1 MHWTKVDK
9 KWQDRLALTK
19 EGDISWTTEQW
30 PVPGEEPLEVR
41 VCKRAGFPVS
51 KFSYAHEAPRTSI
64 VLHQTAGYGQFQGL
78 MGGSDHSASAHF
90 LLGRCG
96 TPYLLVPTEFTAW
109 HATWWNNNSI
119 GIEIDCIANLFK
131 SGNNL
136 VSEYGNPRKDVYC
149 SLDDKDVYLEKSY
162 GGGKYWATMTEKQY
176 VGTGRLIKALCF
188 KHKIPRIVLPDP
200 QRFTAF
206 AKNEAMRNAYR
217 GVCTHLQIDPA
228 NRVDIG
234 PYIDWGKLIQYGGLT
249 EADCF
254 HPPASVADTWK
265 DSTGGKIATADAAGG
280 DAPAET
286 KPAGATPAASK
297 PAGATPA
304 ASKPASSGGGARPK
318 APAGAE
324 TLPAPVMVDNHTLRI
339 HVGHKGGRIC
349 FSVKQPGDPLP
360 TTPDAGEAPAA
371 KAPGK
376 RDEFIQACLNFLG
389 APYKAGGKKPGEGI
403 DGAGM
408 IALALRRVELF
419 KTDEEM
425 PADAEHL
432 SALWHITSGS
442 ADKVPDGILPGDLAW
457 FGKGDHDHD
466 PQQHPMVWLGGG
478 RVLGPVPDGGA
489 DSAVQ
494 ILRADKVPEKFAG
507 WMHLDDLGTETKH
520 TEHPGEPPAPGV
532 RITGALLPA
541 TPAARYDA
549 LKKLVERAKGK
560 WDDGKEKI
568 NLVGVKNL
576 HDRCLISPRPDD
588 WNDTLFAAFLDK
600 DGAKCCLELR
610 ASLNPGTDENRAET
624 WQLWE
629 GSWKF
634 KLGAGD
640 GVEKALQPDGKVKGW
655 HDTSGMGAPRPIDH
669 DQPAKGEAVQP
680 GAPAKSDEK
689 PPAPRK
695 PVEVPKADKPPPPA
709 DAPFVFD
716 GAGKKLSMK
725 FGMRMMRALL
735 DWELKDEGGER
746 KGTIYSW
753 NGVVQ
758 KYPKL
763 APQRGTEWPALD
775 ALMQI
780 DPVAKVSH
788 GGGER
793 GVWHAFGVEWVA
805 SGATNCCNSQMA
817 AVFASLP
824 DGKMRIKK
832 SDGVVELDVVKGT
845 PAAPGI
851 QGHAPEKNPIGYTSV
866 FGNTWIQGDSSHLR
880 TTDGKRIAKNSAYI
894 SPAWAMQ
901 WLGVG
906 DAVGKWGEV
915 AALPKV
921 RMGDNACWYSHNWLV
936 GDVRY
941 EVKLKGYKTAVYVDQ
956 SDFARGEHPQ
966 AHGGAADKGGYQ
978 MNKEDCL
985 WVEQHEEEFEA
996 RLAAFLVTKTLEFEG
1011 KDYEVTSIKAIAAR
1025 VFSANCMA
1033 WTIKGTVYGT
1043 ARGVIYSQVA
1053 GTDGSKP
1060 DHWKE
1065 EPGMTKNARLGL
1077 GISRPWGLFSAQYR
1091 NGEANFGFA
1100 RFYDNAGG
1108 ASWKA
1113 DGGTD
1118 PKLDVKP
1125 PADGASNG

>member
-9 KWQDRLALTK
+9 KWQDRLALTR
-19 EGDISWTTEQW
+19 EGDVSWTTEQW
-30 PVPGEEPLEVR
+30 PLPGEEPLEVR
-41 VCKRAGFPVS
+41 VCKREGFPVS
-51 KFSYAHEAPRTSI
+51 KFARANEAPRTSI

-109 HATWWNNNSI
+109 HATWWNPNSI

-131 SGNNL
+131 KGNDL

-176 VGTGRLIKALCF
+176 VGVGRLIKALCF

-200 QRFTAF
+200 QRFKAF
-206 AKNEAMRNAYR
+206 ARDEAMRNAYR

-254 HPPASVADTWK
+254 HPPAAVMETWK
-265 DSTGGKIATADAAGG
+265 DSTGGKIAKADAAGG
-280 DAPAET
+280 EANPKPAARPAES
-286 KPAGATPAASK
+286 KPAAS
-297 PAGATPA
+297 
-304 ASKPASSGGGARPK
+304 GGAAQ

-324 TLPAPVMVDNHTLRI
+324 TLPAPVLIDNHTLRI

-360 TTPDAGEAPAA
+360 TTPEVGDAPEA

-376 RDEFIQACLNFLG
+376 RDDFIQACMNFLG
-389 APYKAGGKKPGEGI
+389 APFKAGSKKPADGI

-408 IALALRRVELF
+408 IALAMRRIELF
-419 KTDEEM
+419 KSDEEM
-425 PADAEHL
+425 PSDAEHL
-432 SALWHITSGS
+432 SALWHVTSGS
-442 ADKVPDGILPGDLAW
+442 ADKVPDEILPGDLAW

-494 ILRADKVPEKFAG
+494 VIRVDKFPEKFAG
-507 WMHLDDLGTETKH
+507 WMHVDDLGTETAH
-520 TEHPGEPPAPGV
+520 TEHPGEPPAAGAKL
-532 RITGALLPA
+532 TGALLPA

-549 LKKLVERAKGK
+549 LKKLVERTKGK

-588 WNDTLFAAFLDK
+588 WNDTLYAVFLDK
-600 DGAKCCLELR
+600 DGHKCCLEMR

-634 KLGAGD
+634 KLGDGD
-640 GVEKALQPDGKVKGW
+640 GTQGKALQPDGKVKGW
-655 HDTSGMGAPRPIDH
+655 QDVSGMGAPRPIDH
-669 DQPAKGEAVQP
+669 DQPAKGSDLQP
-680 GAPAKSDEK
+680 GTAAKTDEK
-689 PPAPRK
+689 PPAPKK
-695 PVEVPKADKPPPPA
+695 PIEVPKPDKPPPSA

-725 FGMRMMRALL
+725 FGMRMMRALIE
-735 DWELKDEGGER
+735 WELRETGGQ
-746 KGTIYSW
+746 KTGTVYSW
-753 NGVVQ
+753 NGVVA
-758 KYPKL
+758 KYPRL
-763 APQRGTEWPALD
+763 APRRGTEWPALD
-775 ALMQI
+775 AMMQI
-780 DPVAKVSH
+780 APTDKINF
-788 GGGER
+788 GGEDR
-793 GVWHAFGVEWVA
+793 GVWHAFGIEWVA
-805 SGATNCCNSQMA
+805 TGATNCCNSQMA
-817 AVFASLP
+817 AIFASLP
-824 DGKMRIKK
+824 DGKMRVKK
-832 SDGVVELDVVKGT
+832 DDGALEIDVVKGT

-851 QGHAPEKNPIGYTSV
+851 QGHPADDAKKAISYGSV
-866 FGNTWIQGDSSHLR
+866 FANAWIQAEGSHLKLAN
-880 TTDGKRIAKNSAYI
+880 GKKVFGGYAYI
-894 SPAWAMQ
+894 APAWAMK
-901 WLGVG
+901 WLCVG
-906 DAVGKWGEV
+906 DAVGKWGEE
-915 AALPKV
+915 AALSKV

-936 GDVRY
+936 GDIRY
-941 EVKLKGYKTAVYVDQ
+941 EVALKGRKTPVYVDQ
-956 SDFARGEHPQ
+956 SDFARGEHAQPQ
-966 AHGGAADKGGYQ
+966 AESAAGYL
-978 MNKEDCL
+978 MTRDDCL

-996 RLAAFLVTKTLEFEG
+996 RLKAFLEGTTLEFDG
-1011 KDYEVTSIKAIAAR
+1011 KDCEVSKIKAVAAR
-1025 VFSANCMA
+1025 VFSANCVA
-1033 WTIKGTVYGT
+1033 SGDYGT
-1043 ARGVIYSQVA
+1043 ARGVVYKKS
-1053 GTDGSKP
+1053 GEGKTP
-1060 DHWKE
+1060 DDWTE
-1065 EPGMTKNARLGL
+1065 DEGATTRARMHL
-1077 GISRPWGLFSAQYR
+1077 GISRPWGKFKDNYR
-1091 NGEANFGFA
+1091 DGSGCFGFA
-1100 RFYDNAGG
+1100 RWYDNAGG
-1108 ASWKA
+1108 GAWKPE
-1113 DGGTD
+1113 GGAD

-1125 PADGASNG
+1125 PADDGASHG